1 MRERNK
7 NAHNEK
13 QKRKQDVKQKNENN
27 GKLLKRPKEKK
38 HKDNVKLPNAKL
50 LNLKQKNV
58 KDAKLLNKH
67 EERNKSAHNEKQ
79 KRMQDMKQKKRQ
91 NAKQKKRQN
100 VKRKNSRN
108 PNLILHFWMMN
119 QHYFQIQ
126 QVAWIFFQVHP
137 RKQETKIFLEVHRIK
152 MISFPPCL
160 LQRKHQLLLKPVNW
174 TSLVQQKEMICFLDQ
189 VLRRNQHQKT

>member
-1 MRERNK
+1 M
-7 NAHNEK
+7 
-13 QKRKQDVKQKNENN
+13 
-27 GKLLKRPKEKK
+27 G
-38 HKDNVKLPNAKL
+38 
-50 LNLKQKNV
+50 NV

-67 EERNKSAHNEKQ
+67 EERNKSAQNV
-79 KRMQDMKQKKRQ
+79 RQKKKQ
-91 NAKQKKRQN
+91 NAKQKRKQDVKQKQNVKQKKKQNVNQKKKQN

-174 TSLVQQKEMICFLDQ
+174 TSLV
-189 VLRRNQHQKT
+189 